1 MGDLGKEVM
10 PMVFVLFSF
19 ATSNTF
25 IMFKNIAYG
34 LRIQKMDPKI
44 IDQKVSH
51 IIDLVGLKGLE
62 KRNPGQLSGGQ
73 QQRVA
78 LARALVM
85 EPGVL
90 LFDEPLSNLDA
101 KLRVYM
107 RNEIKRIQR
116 ELGLTS
122 IYVTHDQTEAMSLS
136 DRVIIMNKGKIEQ
149 IGTPQEVYQQ
159 PATEFIA
166 DFIGTANFVDG
177 VIKEIKDDYAMVQK
191 Y

>member
-1 MGDLGKEVM
+1 
-10 PMVFVLFSF
+10 
-19 ATSNTF
+19 
-25 IMFKNIAYG
+25 
-34 LRIQKMDPKI
+34 MDPKI

-107 RNEIKRIQR
+107 RNEIKK
-116 ELGLTS
+116 
-122 IYVTHDQTEAMSLS
+122 D
-136 DRVIIMNKGKIEQ
+136 
-149 IGTPQEVYQQ
+149 
-159 PATEFIA
+159 PA
-166 DFIGTANFVDG
+166 
-177 VIKEIKDDYAMVQK
+177 
-191 Y
+191 

>member
-78 LARALVM
+78 LAR
-85 EPGVL
+85 P
-90 LFDEPLSNLDA
+90 
-101 KLRVYM
+101 
-107 RNEIKRIQR
+107 
-116 ELGLTS
+116 
-122 IYVTHDQTEAMSLS
+122 
-136 DRVIIMNKGKIEQ
+136 
-149 IGTPQEVYQQ
+149 
-159 PATEFIA
+159 
-166 DFIGTANFVDG
+166 
-177 VIKEIKDDYAMVQK
+177 
-191 Y
+191 